1 MPVRYGPNPN
11 AKAIASEIDALMAE
25 NTAATVSAYQVLP
38 NPDLLKVSAQ
48 AIPQN
53 GSAEPRPYTPPARL
67 LANAGH
73 ISFAVLDT
81 SIKSTEPG
89 PVLATIATGRFAGAR
104 LLGGGSR
111 GCMTGCCQIQRH
123 ELAASHHPHHGHG
136 DHPGNCAHGAGDLR
150 QSPYPVSLRLAHRRL
165 PPAGRDR
172 RLSFQEWPGGPGRQK
187 HCRAGRWNPLA
198 RGRPGFRDPPE
209 IRMWCRR
216 GRRWT
221 VSGCWPS
228 IPTRC

>member
-104 LLGGGSR
+104 LLGGVAR
-111 GCMTGCCQIQRH
+111 MH
-123 ELAASHHPHHGHG
+123 
-136 DHPGNCAHGAGDLR
+136 
-150 QSPYPVSLRLAHRRL
+150 
-165 PPAGRDR
+165 DR
-172 RLSFQEWPGGPGRQK
+172 VLSNSTP
-187 HCRAGRWNPLA
+187 
-198 RGRPGFRDPPE
+198 
-209 IRMWCRR
+209 
-216 GRRWT
+216 
-221 VSGCWPS
+221 
-228 IPTRC
+228 